1 MEEPRNTPFT
11 NTEDRISKL
20 PDDIILLI
28 FSFLDMKHVVQTS
41 VLARRWRSIWISLL
55 ILNFNLDLFKS
66 TFTGCTDHDAFTAF
80 VNWILMVRHSNSG
93 IQRFHLKLKTLDCSR
108 YFDLTGRVNTWVFG
122 ALQSNVQ
129 ELSFDVGL
137 WAYQSYKF
145 PLCLFNSKSLTKLV
159 LKLGCML
166 MAEIVLPDTMDLPM
180 LKYLKLYGL
189 SIYQEN
195 LNAKLFLSCPALESL
210 NITRCNVN
218 LNDVCVAS
226 KLKYFK
232 LKYNEYNVDGGDTIS
247 LHAPCLKSFICKN
260 YMLCEYNVKN
270 LASLV
275 TADIT
280 MMVED
285 EEDNSFPEL
294 SDPDKELCA
303 ASMIRLLESL
313 HCVRDLALSCW
324 FLEAVS
330 EDPQLLLDELSD
342 HFRNLQNLKLQTFLS
357 EESICAITHLLN
369 VSTNIESLKVI
380 IVEDFIPNPLMYSSL
395 DEIMFDP
402 KADDWEQV
410 LLPLYHLKFVM
421 IVGVQCRINELKF
434 LKMLFKKAVALEKV
448 FLYYDSV
455 STIVAEAFSR
465 KLMTF
470 PIASSSI
477 SLKWWIVQGQLSG
490 HCPQL

>member
-1 MEEPRNTPFT
+1 
-11 NTEDRISKL
+11 
-20 PDDIILLI
+20 
-28 FSFLDMKHVVQTS
+28 
-41 VLARRWRSIWISLL
+41 
-55 ILNFNLDLFKS
+55 
-66 TFTGCTDHDAFTAF
+66 
-80 VNWILMVRHSNSG
+80 MVRHSNSG

-380 IVEDFIPNPLMYSSL
+380 IVEFSMKDFIPNPLMYSSL

>member
-80 VNWILMVRHSNSG
+80 VNWILMVRHSNS
-93 IQRFHLKLKTLDCSR
+93 
-108 YFDLTGRVNTWVFG
+108 
-122 ALQSNVQ
+122 
-129 ELSFDVGL
+129 
-137 WAYQSYKF
+137 
-145 PLCLFNSKSLTKLV
+145 
-159 LKLGCML
+159 
-166 MAEIVLPDTMDLPM
+166 
-180 LKYLKLYGL
+180 
-189 SIYQEN
+189 
-195 LNAKLFLSCPALESL
+195 
-210 NITRCNVN
+210 
-218 LNDVCVAS
+218 
-226 KLKYFK
+226 
-232 LKYNEYNVDGGDTIS
+232 
-247 LHAPCLKSFICKN
+247 
-260 YMLCEYNVKN
+260 
-270 LASLV
+270 
-275 TADIT
+275 
-280 MMVED
+280 D

-380 IVEDFIPNPLMYSSL
+380 IVEFSMKDFIPNPLMYSSL

>member
-1 MEEPRNTPFT
+1 MEEPINTPFT

-20 PDDIILLI
+20 PDDMILQI
-28 FSFLDMKHVVQTS
+28 FSFLDMKQVVQTS
-41 VLARRWRSIWISLL
+41 VLARRWKSIWISLL
-55 ILNFNLDLFKS
+55 ILSFDLNLFKS
-66 TFTGCTDHDAFTAF
+66 TLTGCTDPDAFTAF

-108 YFDLTGRVNTWVFG
+108 YFDLTGRINTWIFG
-122 ALQSNVQ
+122 CLQSNVQ

-137 WAYQSYKF
+137 LAYQSYKF

-166 MAEIVLPDTMDLPM
+166 AVEIVLPDTMDLPM
-180 LKYLKLYGL
+180 LKYLKLCGL

-195 LNAKLFLSCPALESL
+195 LNAKLFLSCPVLESL

-218 LNDVCVAS
+218 LNDVCVAP

-232 LKYNEYNVDGGDTIS
+232 LKYNDYNVDGGDTIS

-260 YMLCEYNVKN
+260 YMFREYNVKN

-285 EEDNSFPEL
+285 EEDNSFSEL
-294 SDPDKELCA
+294 SDLDKEFCT

-313 HCVRDLALSCW
+313 HCVRDLALSYW

-330 EDPQLLLDELSD
+330 EDPQLLVDELSD
-342 HFRNLQNLKLQTFLS
+342 HFGNLQNLKLQTFLS
-357 EESICAITHLLN
+357 EESICAITQLLN
-369 VSTNIESLKVI
+369 ISTNIESLKVI
-380 IVEDFIPNPLMYSSL
+380 IVKDFVPNPLMYRSI

-410 LLPLYHLKFVM
+410 LLLLYHLKFVM
-421 IVGVQCRINELKF
+421 IVGVQCRINGLKF

-455 STIVAEAFSR
+455 SPIVAEAFSR

-477 SLKWWIVQGQLSG
+477 SFKWWLVTS
-490 HCPQL
+490 